1 MTAVTPPDPATLRRL
16 FGRIPTGVSV
26 VTALA
31 SEGQSIGVTIGSVAA
46 LSLTP
51 PLLLFCL
58 GRDNPDLAAFEA
70 AGHFAVNGLTAEQA
84 ALSDAFAGTDDSKWQ
99 QGRWRKGR
107 SGLPLLDGALIAF
120 ECRRTAC
127 YAGGDHIILI
137 GEIEAW
143 HEGAGGDTPLLHHGG
158 RYRRLAPRG

>member
-31 SEGQSIGVTIGSVAA
+31 SEGQPIGVTIGSVAA

-58 GRDNPDLAAFEA
+58 GRARA
-70 AGHFAVNGLTAEQA
+70 
-84 ALSDAFAGTDDSKWQ
+84 
-99 QGRWRKGR
+99 
-107 SGLPLLDGALIAF
+107 
-120 ECRRTAC
+120 
-127 YAGGDHIILI
+127 
-137 GEIEAW
+137 
-143 HEGAGGDTPLLHHGG
+143 
-158 RYRRLAPRG
+158 